1 MNKMKLIF
9 ILIPAFSLCSCS
21 VFMAAHQPDK
31 KNLNFL
37 KPGVH
42 QSAVRAELGQPVWSG
57 EENGFQVDLFK
68 FIQGYSK
75 EAKVGRALFHGVAD
89 VLTLGVWEIAGTPI
103 ELMESGTDTSLRII
117 YDQSLRIQR
126 VEIHQEGKTNVID
139 IGNPGGARR

>member
-21 VFMAAHQPDK
+21 VFMAVHQPDK

-42 QSAVRAELGQPVWSG
+42 QSSVRAELGQPVWSG
-57 EENGFQVDLFK
+57 EENGFQVDPFK

-89 VLTLGVWEIAGTPI
+89 LLTLGVWEIVGTPI

-117 YDQSLRIQR
+117 YDQSLRIQG
-126 VEIHQEGKTNVID
+126 VEIHEKGKISVID
-139 IGNPGGARR
+139 TGNPGWIRR

>member
-42 QSAVRAELGQPVWSG
+42 QSAVRAELGRPVWSG

-75 EAKVGRALFHGVAD
+75 EAKVGRVLFHGVAD
-89 VLTLGVWEIAGTPI
+89 LLTFGIWEIAGTPI
-103 ELMESGTDTSLRII
+103 ELMESGTDTSIRII
-117 YDQSLRIQR
+117 YDQSLRIQE
-126 VEIHQEGKTNVID
+126 VEIHPKGKINVID
-139 IGNPGGARR
+139 PGNTGGV

>member
-1 MNKMKLIF
+1 MNRMKLTF
-9 ILIPAFSLCSCS
+9 LLIPAFFLCSCS

-42 QSAVRAELGQPVWSG
+42 QSVVREELGRPVWSG

-75 EAKVGRALFHGVAD
+75 EAKVGRVLFHGVAD
-89 VLTLGVWEIAGTPI
+89 LLTLGIWEIAGTPI
-103 ELMESGTDTSLRII
+103 ELMESGTDTSLRIT
-117 YDQSLRIQR
+117 YDQSLRIQE
-126 VEIHQEGKTNVID
+126 VEIHQKGKINVID
-139 IGNPGGARR
+139 PGNP